1 MHNHP
6 IPPFASTV
14 EAIKALLPERLQ
26 NPRVGIVCGSG
37 LGGIVDCIR
46 DLVLVPYNVLPGFA
60 ESTVPGHKSSLA
72 FGLMGPGDGVPVV
85 AMLGRF
91 HPYEGHHMRTVVY
104 PIRIMA
110 KLGVKDLIITNAAGG
125 LNPKLAVGTSSFPFL
140 ELSWLPSFYFIR
152 LVVVI
157 HDHLALPNISGMNPL
172 LGPLTSSSHQRF
184 IPLSDAYSPSLRR
197 LVFLAAHHLEL
208 EPSALAEGT
217 YAWVSGPTY
226 ETPAEGRFLRL
237 AGADVVGMST
247 VPEVL
252 AAREEGLSV
261 MALSLVT
268 NAVVIPDGYRSIREE
283 VLAELAGKR
292 VELPVPDVV
301 SHEEVL
307 EIGKE
312 KGEVMMKLVE
322 WVVGSIPSSI

>member
-1 MHNHP
+1 MSEHAQ
-6 IPPFASTV
+6 PPFAAAV
-14 EAIKALLPERLQ
+14 EAIKSLLPERLQ
-26 NPRVGIVCGSG
+26 TPRVGIVCGSG

-46 DLVLVPYNVLPGFA
+46 ELVLVPYDKVPGFA

-72 FGLMGPGDGVPVV
+72 FGLMGAGEGVPVV

-91 HPYEGHHMRTVVY
+91 HPYEGHPMRTVVY
-104 PIRIMA
+104 PIRVMA
-110 KLGVKDLIITNAAGG
+110 KLGITDLIVTNAAGG
-125 LNPKLAVGTSSFPFL
+125 LNPKLAVGT
-140 ELSWLPSFYFIR
+140 I
-152 LVVVI
+152 VVI
-157 HDHLALPNISGMNPL
+157 HDHLALPNMTGMNPL
-172 LGPLTSSSHQRF
+172 LGPLTSSEYQRF
-184 IPLSDAYSPSLRR
+184 IPLSDAYSPALRR
-197 LVFLAAHHLEL
+197 LMFLAAHHLKL
-208 EPSALAEGT
+208 DPSALAEGT

-252 AAREEGLSV
+252 AAREAGLNV

-268 NAVVIPDGYRSIREE
+268 NAVVIPDGYRSIQEE
-283 VLAELAGKR
+283 VLAELNGKR
-292 VELPVPDVV
+292 VELPVADVV

-307 EIGKE
+307 EIGKA

-322 WVVGSIPSSI
+322 WVVGNISSGV

>member
-1 MHNHP
+1 MP
-6 IPPFASTV
+6 EYSEPPFA
-14 EAIKALLPERLQ
+14 EAIEGIKSLLPERLQ
-26 NPRVGIVCGSG
+26 KPLVGIVCGSG
-37 LGGIVDCIR
+37 LGGMVDCIR
-46 DLVLVPYNVLPGFA
+46 DLVLIPYSAVPGFA

-72 FGLMGPGDGVPVV
+72 FGFMGHDGSDVPVV

-91 HPYEGHHMRTVVY
+91 HPYEGHDMRTVVY
-104 PIRIMA
+104 PIRILA
-110 KLGVKDLIITNAAGG
+110 KLGIKDLIITNAAGG
-125 LNPKLAVGTSSFPFL
+125 LNTKLAVGT
-140 ELSWLPSFYFIR
+140 I
-152 LVVVI
+152 VVI
-157 HDHLALPNISGMNPL
+157 HDHLALPNMSGMNPL
-172 LGPLTSSSHQRF
+172 LGPLTSPTHQRF

-197 LVFLAAHHLEL
+197 LVFLAAHHLSL
-208 EPSALAEGT
+208 DPSALAEGT

-252 AAREEGLSV
+252 AAREAGLNV

-268 NAVVIPDGYRSIREE
+268 NAVVIPEGYRSIREE

-292 VELPVPDVV
+292 VELPVADVV

-307 EIGKE
+307 EIGKA